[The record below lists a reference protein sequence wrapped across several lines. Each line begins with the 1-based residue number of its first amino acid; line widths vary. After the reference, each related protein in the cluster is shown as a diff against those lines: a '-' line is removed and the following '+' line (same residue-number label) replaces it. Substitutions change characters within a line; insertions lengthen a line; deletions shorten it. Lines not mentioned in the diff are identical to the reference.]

1 MLETIQQV
9 AIVIDANH
17 NHEKKVTHMT
27 QQVTIVP
34 M

>member
-9 AIVIDANH
+9 AVLIDVNH
-17 NHEKKVTHMT
+17 NHENKVTHMT

-34 M
+34 I